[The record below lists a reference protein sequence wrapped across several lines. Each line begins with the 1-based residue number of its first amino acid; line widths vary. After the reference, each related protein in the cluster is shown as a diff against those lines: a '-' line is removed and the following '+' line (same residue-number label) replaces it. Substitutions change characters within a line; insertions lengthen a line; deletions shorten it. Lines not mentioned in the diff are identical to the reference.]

1 MQHSYFKNL
10 LSPLMLV
17 SLLGLGKEREFVPL
31 LALCDTGQKY
41 FSAWANLFIF
51 VVMSLYQLFLTPCP
65 LPTILNVQ

>member
-1 MQHSYFKNL
+1 MTQFL
-10 LSPLMLV
+10 
-17 SLLGLGKEREFVPL
+17 LLGLGKGREFVPL

-41 FSAWANLFIF
+41 FSAWANFKFLNLFIF